1 MASLADAA
9 AQCWHQKP
17 RLSLLMAPSLLP
29 QCGLHPK
36 AGSPHWYK
44 VTASRNWGMGLFNSR
59 RMKRKTGCP
68 SPEEVIESLLA
79 SHWPRLAWAYPSL
92 SQSLTRGMGLPWL
105 AWVNH
110 RTGMDVWSSWC
121 FLSSRSLYSKDEKTK
136 VSLKRGCSEG

>member
-1 MASLADAA
+1 MQQLNADIRNPDFLCSWHRLYFHNVDFILRLAPLTDIRWLPAETGAWASLTHVE
-9 AQCWHQKP
+9 W
-17 RLSLLMAPSLLP
+17 R
-29 QCGLHPK
+29 
-36 AGSPHWYK
+36 
-44 VTASRNWGMGLFNSR
+44 
-59 RMKRKTGCP
+59 RKTGCP